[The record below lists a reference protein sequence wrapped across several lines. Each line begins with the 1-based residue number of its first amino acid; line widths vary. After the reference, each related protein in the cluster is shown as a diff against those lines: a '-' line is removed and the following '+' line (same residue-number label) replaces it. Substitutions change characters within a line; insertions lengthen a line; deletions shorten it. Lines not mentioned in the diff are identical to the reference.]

1 MSMHPNLVIGD
12 LVPKEE
18 IERVMKEYDETHI
31 YPSCGLCKHAQII
44 ILKFRRW
51 KGEIRIKECKEQCEL
66 DLDFEGTYPDRVNKC
81 SGYEKGENQYLGVA
95 GNE

>member
-1 MSMHPNLVIGD
+1 MSMQPSLVIGN

-31 YPSCGLCKHAQII
+31 YPSCGLCKHTQII

-51 KGEIRIKECKEQCEL
+51 KGKIIIKESKEQCDL
-66 DLDFEGTYPDRVNKC
+66 GLDFEGTYPPKRVNKC
-81 SGYEKGENQYLGVA
+81 LGYEKGENYFI
-95 GNE
+95 EEK

>member
-1 MSMHPNLVIGD
+1 MHRNLVIGN

-18 IERVMKEYDETHI
+18 IERVMKEYNETYI

-51 KGEIRIKECKEQCEL
+51 KGEIRIKECKEQCDL
-66 DLDFEGTYPDRVNKC
+66 GLDFEGTSSLKRVNKC
-81 SGYEKGENQYLGVA
+81 LGYEKGENQYLGVA